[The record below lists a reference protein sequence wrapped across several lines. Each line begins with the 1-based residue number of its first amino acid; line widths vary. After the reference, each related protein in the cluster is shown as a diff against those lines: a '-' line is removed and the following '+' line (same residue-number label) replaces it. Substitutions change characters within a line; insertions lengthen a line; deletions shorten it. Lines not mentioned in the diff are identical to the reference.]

1 MKNTKKCGILS
12 AVLVIALCL
21 SLIAGSTFALFT
33 SQRDVNIAVTAGNV
47 DVEALLVESSLKTW
61 SLYETEDDARTD
73 GSFVNGGTAAIQ
85 DGYNVVLNRM
95 TPGDV
100 AKFTIDVTNNSDVH
114 VMYRVRMTA
123 NGQEDAVNLI
133 DALQVTALIDG
144 REYAVT
150 GADNATL
157 WQAVEAGAE
166 IGDIEVTVNFPDAE
180 DNNNYQGA
188 NTTITFVVE
197 AVQGNAK
204 VYDKAVADVED
215 MYTDNGFVA
224 DGILNAN
231 GETIEVTDG
240 VLALAQN
247 QNVKLIDM
255 TLDGSNMTVDG
266 GVVTFYYNDST
277 LTLGADAKI
286 IAPTTPT
293 LQGDQRGIVAGVG
306 GNTTLTLEKGSC
318 VEASGANADALYYQS
333 GTHALYLNDAGLITV
348 TNGATGIR
356 VVSGATLNIYV
367 PSADVKAAYVD
378 MINVETATGCVV
390 NWYVNGV
397 LVTE

>member
-255 TLDGSNMTVDG
+255 TLDGSNMTVGG

-286 IAPTTPT
+286 IAPTTPI